1 MAEKIEIIDR
11 TLQAIQTE
19 LKAPKGQYNEFGN
32 YKRRSCEDILE
43 AVKPILAKF
52 GRL

>member
-19 LKAPKGQYNEFGN
+19 LKAPKGQYNKFG
-32 YKRRSCEDILE
+32 
-43 AVKPILAKF
+43 KF